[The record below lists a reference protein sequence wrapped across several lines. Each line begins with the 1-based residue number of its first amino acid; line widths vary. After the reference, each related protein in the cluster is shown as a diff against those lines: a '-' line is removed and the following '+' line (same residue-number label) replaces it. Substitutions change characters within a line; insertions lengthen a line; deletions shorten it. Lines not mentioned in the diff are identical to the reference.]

1 MLCYNKYWGET
12 ANSKNT
18 YTLWITYC
26 LSVAYFELCLRITYW
41 WCRHCNVSLVYTAF
55 HDNHLYANSTF
66 ASLKIPL
73 WKKVHEIYDILFQ
86 FLLWF
91 VFFLVSCCWAE
102 MNDQLTRN
110 YDTIDMYSGSPIKLI
125 ESYWWISCFLKI
137 EYRNSIF

>member
-12 ANSKNT
+12 ANIKNT

-55 HDNHLYANSTF
+55 HDNHLCKFYFRFIENTLVKKGAWDLWYF
-66 ASLKIPL
+66 VPIFVVICFFYSL
-73 WKKVHEIYDILFQ
+73 V
-86 FLLWF
+86 
-91 VFFLVSCCWAE
+91 CCQAY

-125 ESYWWISCFLKI
+125 ESYWWISWF
-137 EYRNSIF
+137 